1 MKIGIDIF
9 GGNAGKSGIGLYF
22 VSIIKNFPKE
32 ISHDIEFFGCAA
44 DRFRFDKD
52 SKYKYFE
59 LPMKDGSFIE
69 KLWHIFSFPAFVKKQ
84 QYDVV
89 LYNVGANIT
98 PFVGNAKGV
107 AVVQEIISKS
117 IKKTDN
123 IFIKK
128 SLISSLKKA
137 TRIIATSQYVRK
149 DLISL
154 GIQSE
159 KIDVIYN
166 GLDHSYFYPHAD
178 LENET
183 VLVYPFSIK
192 RPYFIYATR
201 LSDKD
206 KKHVELIKA
215 FSIFKQKTGLPH
227 RLVLAGSDG
236 DYSKEIHKAVLN
248 SPFKTDIFLTGYFLH
263 QNLPELYSC
272 ADACIIPSILE
283 GVGLSVVEAM
293 ATGIPVLCA
302 KAGALPE
309 VAGECALYFNPDD
322 IEELANLMIKITED
336 KKLRKKLICDGL
348 DKVKRYSWEKTT
360 IKTFEILEN
369 VAKE

>member
-9 GGNAGKSGIGLYF
+9 GGNGGRSGIGLYF

-44 DRFRFDKD
+44 DRFRFDKE
-52 SKYKYFE
+52 SKFKYCE
-59 LPMKDGSFIE
+59 LPMKDGSMIE
-69 KLWHIFSFPAFVKKQ
+69 KLWHIFSLPSFVKKQ

-89 LYNVGANIT
+89 LYNVGAHIT
-98 PFVGNAKGV
+98 PFVGKAKGV

-117 IKKTDN
+117 LKKADN
-123 IFIKK
+123 IFIKI
-128 SLISSLKKA
+128 SLLSSLKRA

-154 GIQSE
+154 GIQSD
-159 KIDVIYN
+159 KIDVIHN
-166 GLDHSYFYPHAD
+166 GLDHSYFYPHTEFED
-178 LENET
+178 ES
-183 VLVYPFSIK
+183 VSIYPFSIK
-192 RPYFIYATR
+192 RPYFIYASR

-206 KKHVELIKA
+206 KKHIELIKA
-215 FSIFKQKTGLPH
+215 FSLFKQKTGSPH

-236 DYSKEIHKAVLN
+236 NYSKEIHKAVVN
-248 SPFKTDIFLTGYFLH
+248 SPYGTDIFLTGYFLH

-272 ADACIIPSILE
+272 ADACIFPSVLE

-309 VAGECALYFNPDD
+309 IAGEGALYFDPDN
-322 IEELANLMIKITED
+322 IEEFADLMIKITED
-336 KKLRKKLICDGL
+336 KKLRKKLILDGL

-360 IKTFEILEN
+360 LKTFELLEN
-369 VAKE
+369 IAEE